1 MPASGLKHAM
11 LNKNGKENLKKISA
25 LSIKITLKRGFVSPF
40 YIKLLLNLKIHL
52 TGTFLFVP
60 LHRNEGGSSL

>member
-1 MPASGLKHAM
+1 MPASGLKHVM
-11 LNKNGKENLKKISA
+11 LNKNGKQNLKKISA
-25 LSIKITLKRGFVSPF
+25 LSIKITLKRGAISPF

-52 TGTFLFVP
+52 TSTVLFVP

>member
-1 MPASGLKHAM
+1 MP
-11 LNKNGKENLKKISA
+11 NKNGKENLKKISA

-52 TGTFLFVP
+52 TGTLQIIVFII
-60 LHRNEGGSSL
+60 

>member
-40 YIKLLLNLKIHL
+40 YIKLLLNLKIRL
-52 TGTFLFVP
+52 TGTVLFVP
-60 LHRNEGGSSL
+60 LRRNEGGSSL

>member
-1 MPASGLKHAM
+1 MPESGLKHVM
-11 LNKNGKENLKKISA
+11 PNKNGKQNLKKISA
-25 LSIKITLKRGFVSPF
+25 LSIKITLKRGAISPF

-52 TGTFLFVP
+52 TGTVLFVP

>member
-25 LSIKITLKRGFVSPF
+25 LSIKITLKRGAISPF
-40 YIKLLLNLKIHL
+40 YIKLLLNLKIRL
-52 TGTFLFVP
+52 TSTVLFVP

>member
-11 LNKNGKENLKKISA
+11 PNKNGKENLKKISA
-25 LSIKITLKRGFVSPF
+25 LSIKITLKRGAKSPF
-40 YIKLLLNLKIHL
+40 YIKLLLNLKIRL
-52 TGTFLFVP
+52 TGTVLFVP

>member
-1 MPASGLKHAM
+1 MPASGLKHVM
-11 LNKNGKENLKKISA
+11 PNKNGKENLKKISA
-25 LSIKITLKRGFVSPF
+25 LSIKITLKRGTISPF

-52 TGTFLFVP
+52 TGTVLFVP

>member
-11 LNKNGKENLKKISA
+11 LNKNGKKNLKKISA
-25 LSIKITLKRGFVSPF
+25 LSIKITLKRGAISPF
-40 YIKLLLNLKIHL
+40 YIKLLLNLKIRL
-52 TGTFLFVP
+52 TGTVLFVP

>member
-1 MPASGLKHAM
+1 MPASGLKRVM
-11 LNKNGKENLKKISA
+11 PNKNGKQNLKKISA
-25 LSIKITLKRGFVSPF
+25 LSIKITLKRGAMSPF

-52 TGTFLFVP
+52 TGTVLFVP

>member
-52 TGTFLFVP
+52 TSTVLFVP
-60 LHRNEGGSSL
+60 LPRNEGGSSL

>member
-25 LSIKITLKRGFVSPF
+25 LSIKITLKRGAISPF
-40 YIKLLLNLKIHL
+40 YIKLLLNLKIRL
-52 TGTFLFVP
+52 TGTVLFVP
-60 LHRNEGGSSL
+60 LRRNEGGSSL

>member
-40 YIKLLLNLKIHL
+40 YIKLLLNLKICL
-52 TGTFLFVP
+52 TGTVLFVP